1 MRFKEDTAIE
11 YRFGLIIR
19 LYEEGRSQQSIAQL
33 TQCSQSWV
41 SKVLARHRTSG
52 EAGIKVKGKARGN
65 SPRLSNVQLDALK
78 TLLIEGALK
87 HGFETDNWSRERI
100 AQLIKGKFGV
110 SFHVS
115 HISKLVRQIGF
126 TLQKPKAR
134 SYRKDEQAV
143 AAWKQSELPALKKSR

>member
-41 SKVLARHRTSG
+41 SKVLDRHRTSG
-52 EAGIKVKGKARGN
+52 ATGIKVKGKAPGN
-65 SPRLSNVQLDALK
+65 SPRLSKAHLEALK
-78 TLLIEGALK
+78 TLLVEGALK

-100 AQLIKGKFGV
+100 AQLIKNKFGV

-126 TLQKPKAR
+126 TLQKPKTR
-134 SYRKDEQAV
+134 SYRKDEEAV
-143 AAWKQSELPALKKSR
+143 AAWKQSELPALKKSD